1 MSTWR
6 YVERLA
12 QRLPDT
18 TRGAAHEGSPAYFV
32 GRHPFA
38 RLRRDEEDREILQ
51 TWSGDLDL
59 GAALADRRETFPV
72 VHVFTH
78 RVSTW
83 AYLDALDDRETAEL
97 VLDSYLIRGPVGRR
111 GMDVSTYLP

>member
-6 YVERLA
+6 FVERLA
-12 QRLPDT
+12 ERLPDA
-18 TRGAAHEGSPAYFV
+18 RLGEAHEGSPAYFV

-38 RLRRDEEDREILQ
+38 RFRQDDEGRQILQ
-51 TWSGDLDL
+51 TWSGDLGL

-72 VHVFTH
+72 VQVFTY

-83 AYLDALDDRETAEL
+83 AYLAAVDDQEVTEL

-111 GMDVSTYLP
+111 GMDLSAFLR